1 MNVNLTG
8 EWQPP
13 TSPHLRILVKFAE
26 CEEAA
31 FISDGPAS
39 SLHMQDI
46 KSLFKINV
54 YFRLSDF

>member
-1 MNVNLTG
+1 MNVNPTG

-26 CEEAA
+26 CEEAD
-31 FISDGPAS
+31 FISDGSAS

-46 KSLFKINV
+46 N
-54 YFRLSDF
+54 